1 MTAHSD
7 AMGAPPLDHCPL
19 MPTYGPPALQLVRGE
34 GSWLWDKDGRR
45 YLDLLSGLAVTGL
58 GHSHPAVAAA
68 LHEQAQTLLHVSN
81 LFGTDVGWQVACTL
95 DRLLG
100 VGPESSQPGW
110 PAAGTRG
117 QVFFA
122 NSGAEANECALKLA
136 RRFGGRGRHV
146 VVSAFGSFHGR
157 TLATLHA
164 TGQPAKHEAF
174 QPLPEGFRHVAW
186 NDLAALESALDP
198 SVAAV
203 LLEPV
208 QGEGGVN
215 PATVEYFTEV
225 RRLCDERGAL
235 FIVDEVQTGLGRCG
249 AWFGHQ
255 RLGVVPDVVTVAKA
269 AGNGVPVGAV
279 VTTRAIA
286 DAFAASGSFFSS
298 VGGSAMAAAAGIA
311 VLDAI
316 EAEGLQAN
324 AREVGAH
331 LRAGLQGMVER
342 FDLCGAVHGHGLF
355 LGLELVRDPETLE
368 PAGAEAAAICERA
381 LELGLVIQPTGDGA
395 NVLKIKPPLCFSMD
409 DAVHLI
415 GVLGRILE
423 EGW

>member
-1 MTAHSD
+1 VHVVEAPNTYRGRFRGPDAGARYAEGVARVVD
-7 AMGAPPLDHCPL
+7 AMASAGH
-19 MPTYGPPALQLVRGE
+19 GPAGFIAEPM
-34 GSWLWDKDGRR
+34 
-45 YLDLLSGLAVTGL
+45 SG
-58 GHSHPAVAAA
+58 
-68 LHEQAQTLLHVSN
+68 N
-81 LFGTDVGWQVACTL
+81 
-95 DRLLG
+95 
-100 VGPESSQPGW
+100 
-110 PAAGTRG
+110 AGG
-117 QVFFA
+117 IV
-122 NSGAEANECALKLA
+122 
-136 RRFGGRGRHV
+136 
-146 VVSAFGSFHGR
+146 
-157 TLATLHA
+157 
-164 TGQPAKHEAF
+164 
-174 QPLPEGFRHVAW
+174 LPEGY
-186 NDLAALESALDP
+186 LAAAYDQ
-198 SVAAV
+198 VRAA
-203 LLEPV
+203 
-208 QGEGGVN
+208 GG
-215 PATVEYFTEV
+215 
-225 RRLCDERGAL
+225 LCIA
-235 FIVDEVQTGLGRCG
+235 DEVQTGLGRLG
-249 AWFGHQ
+249 DWFWAFESQ
-255 RLGVVPDVVTVAKA
+255 GVVPDVVTVAKA

-395 NVLKIKPPLCFSMD
+395 NVLKIKPPLCFSVE